1 MQAAGL
7 VRQPVIRRQYHGRDV
22 PEVEKVIGA
31 AVPCHLERGAE
42 VELTELTELT
52 ELPGYEKQQEVHA

>member
-31 AVPCHLERGAE
+31 AAPCHLAQGAE

-52 ELPGYEKQQEVHA
+52 ELPGY